1 MSELSTVATS
11 TSKNDVNIDKVIYKY
26 VVLSISYESSQWDS
40 YSTRTREEAEAI
52 RQEKLSDKVI
62 IKILNVSD
70 LV

>member
-1 MSELSTVATS
+1 MSKSSKVATS
-11 TSKNDVNIDKVIYKY
+11 TSKNDVNIDKVIYKN

>member
-1 MSELSTVATS
+1 MSKSSKVATS